1 MLYPLHELHTGTSVT
16 IAINS
21 HHHNPRIWPDPE
33 VGMFLFV
40 LHVYTLDSNNN
51 KIVAITDVVS
61 SVVVS

>member
-1 MLYPLHELHTGTSVT
+1 MLYPLHALHTGTSVT

-21 HHHNPRIWPDPE
+21 HHHNPRIWPDPK
-33 VGMFLFV
+33 VGGMFL
-40 LHVYTLDSNNN
+40 YTLDTKSVHNN